1 MSLDAVKQWLSDIQ
15 KDVYVLGPLLPPGY
29 GAKMQDNEEGTSVEI
44 ETFLGK
50 MLAQHGKRSVFFVK
64 SFLFFSAVELHTL
77 DFFRF
82 PLVLSTG
89 HQYRNT
95 LTNWLKFWLQRK
107 HHLYV
112 DGCYSCS
119 ILWFKVCT
127 EQILAHAS
135 QRATLSEQLVERV
148 QSSGLGI
155 ITKWCPQQFILN
167 HSVLHPNCYLSG
179 LNIWIPF
186 RRLDG
191 LLRMEV
197 LIVLLNL
204 LRAAYLRKDFIGFT
218 NSSRYFT
225 LFVEFTGL
233 FLQTSQL
240 LLYMSPKTSMQV
252 SNFSK

>member
-1 MSLDAVKQWLSDIQ
+1 MKQWLFDIQ

-29 GAKMQDNEEGTSVEI
+29 GSKMQDNQEGASVEI

-64 SFLFFSAVELHTL
+64 PFLFLSAVELHTL
-77 DFFRF
+77 DFLRF

-89 HQYRNT
+89 HLYRNT
-95 LTNWLKFWLQRK
+95 LTNWLKSWLQRK

-112 DGCYSCS
+112 DSCFS
-119 ILWFKVCT
+119 HIILWFKFCT

-148 QSSGLGI
+148 QSSGMGI

-204 LRAAYLRKDFIGFT
+204 LRAVSPCKYSLQFRTHLNIYLFLFFLKEF
-218 NSSRYFT
+218 SSR
-225 LFVEFTGL
+225 
-233 FLQTSQL
+233 LQGTSQFL
-240 LLYMSPKTSMQV
+240 LHTSRKISMQV